1 MRCLRFF
8 AIAGLAIVAFTSCT
22 VVTSTNAPGK
32 KQNKMPK
39 GMIGR
44 YELEYPGDL
53 ASIMEGAGK
62 TYVEIKSDRLV
73 IESEG
78 EQNESL
84 LNDSLYFSTIGK
96 QQYLCLGKEPS
107 LSVFKVVKDKKDLLL
122 YTMCASDYI
131 DQSRLSPYFSNVQE
145 VPGEIDEDGQPGDP
159 SFVVTIDDKKL
170 DSYFKSDI
178 PSKEPFRLKR
188 Q

>member
-1 MRCLRFF
+1 MKNVRFL
-8 AIAGLAIVAFTSCT
+8 AIAGLLAAAFTSCT

-32 KQNKMPK
+32 KQDKMPK

-53 ASIMEGAGK
+53 ASLMEGAGK
-62 TYVEIKSDRLV
+62 TYIEIKSDRLV
-73 IESEG
+73 IESQG
-78 EQNESL
+78 EMTESL
-84 LNDSLYFSTIGK
+84 LNDSLYFSAIGK
-96 QQYLCLGKEPS
+96 QQYLCLGKEPN
-107 LSVFKVVKDKKDLLL
+107 LSVFKVVKDKKDFLL
-122 YTMCASDYI
+122 YTMCANDYV
-131 DQSRLSPYFSNVQE
+131 DQASLSPYFTKVQE
-145 VPGEIDEDGQPGDP
+145 IPGEIDEDGQQGDP